1 MDFTNIISD
10 GLSLT
15 APQQDFKHNGR
26 IFSYALLLHRLLI
39 TGHEEQVVN
48 RRDEINRD
56 LVKRT
61 CTMSGVSEMRCR
73 DILWLEPETTCVQL
87 QLVNS
92 PDILQSNSF

>member
-1 MDFTNIISD
+1 MDFTNTISD
-10 GLSLT
+10 GLSLS

-26 IFSYALLLHRLLI
+26 TFSNALLLHRLMI

-48 RRDEINRD
+48 RRAEINRD

-61 CTMSGVSEMRCR
+61 CTMG
-73 DILWLEPETTCVQL
+73 LEPETTYVQL

-92 PDILQSNSF
+92 PSIKFFLKS

>member
-1 MDFTNIISD
+1 MDFTNTISD
-10 GLSLT
+10 GLSLS

-26 IFSYALLLHRLLI
+26 TFSNALLLHRLLI

-48 RRDEINRD
+48 RRAEINRD

-61 CTMSGVSEMRCR
+61 CTMSGVSEMRCGV
-73 DILWLEPETTCVQL
+73 ILGLEPETTYVQL

-92 PDILQSNSF
+92 PSIKFFLKS